1 LTSEFHSSA
10 LNVPAKSIS
19 RFDRSCK
26 GEGEGEVT
34 NDEGV
39 FGEIF
44 EETSGLCAFEVK
56 VEGVGGGKEREEGG
70 EEEEEMHFREVNARV
85 GVDGKVTREN

>member
-1 LTSEFHSSA
+1 
-10 LNVPAKSIS
+10 VPTKSIPT
-19 RFDRSCK
+19 RPFRQG
-26 GEGEGEVT
+26 GEGRGEVT

-44 EETSGLCAFEVK
+44 EETSGLCTFKVK

-70 EEEEEMHFREVNARV
+70 EEEEEMHFREVKARV
-85 GVDGKVTREN
+85 GMDSKVTREN